1 MSPVPYTG
9 VRDPWAGEGVAGSA
23 HPARGSFMLNR
34 GGPHSF
40 EQQAKQNRSGGTSRP
55 LSGTKLGKKQSFE
68 GSSKLRRDPRRV
80 TLCFF
85 LLRSHTGP
93 LFFTAASGAQPNPCL
108 QRKGG
113 GGSIPPRAGP
123 WKAGASSSLSRPWPA
138 KPGGEA
144 RRQAEFSSL
153 RCFSGSCPRRIRP
166 WPKRENS
173 WREATFLILCVSL

>member
-23 HPARGSFMLNR
+23 HRARGSFMLNR

-40 EQQAKQNRSGGTSRP
+40 QQQAKQNRSGGTSRP

-68 GSSKLRRDPRRV
+68 GSPNSEE
-80 TLCFF
+80 TLDGPHANCFF

-108 QRKGG
+108 Q
-113 GGSIPPRAGP
+113 
-123 WKAGASSSLSRPWPA
+123 
-138 KPGGEA
+138 
-144 RRQAEFSSL
+144 
-153 RCFSGSCPRRIRP
+153 
-166 WPKRENS
+166 
-173 WREATFLILCVSL
+173 